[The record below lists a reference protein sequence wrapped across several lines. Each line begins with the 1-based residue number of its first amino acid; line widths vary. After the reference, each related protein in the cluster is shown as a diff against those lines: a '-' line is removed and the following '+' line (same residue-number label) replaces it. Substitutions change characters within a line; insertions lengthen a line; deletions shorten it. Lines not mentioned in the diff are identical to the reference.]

1 LSHLSRIKA
10 ILFLIKVLKIN
21 TLEQNFVQLISAWH
35 LTENDIKMSEK
46 TYLRTAW
53 RLVRMPFWVCV
64 GFVIVFTIFGTS
76 LKYSNLWADFTM
88 HENVEHFFCEAPK
101 MENAVRQ
108 PINTWTNLP
117 FLFMG
122 LLLIRKAREDS
133 QNKNRY
139 NLMLSFPIYTY
150 IYGFSCL
157 YLFLGSTF
165 FHASLVASA
174 QQIDMSGVYAL
185 ALFPIFYNLN
195 KIYNINYF
203 KITKKTT
210 KRAVKGFISLFLI
223 CLIVFSLLKWRLD
236 TFIVIPSM
244 LLMILLTSL
253 YLEYR
258 VPNSTNKT
266 LILVSTLAIA
276 IGIGFYAL
284 DVKKVFCNSNSLFQP
299 HAIWHLF
306 AATATFACYLYLR
319 SENKTPQQRPLFL
332 WRKK

>member
-1 LSHLSRIKA
+1 
-10 ILFLIKVLKIN
+10 
-21 TLEQNFVQLISAWH
+21 
-35 LTENDIKMSEK
+35 MSEK
-46 TYLRTAW
+46 SYLKAIW
-53 RLVRMPFWVCV
+53 KLVRMPFWACIIFA
-64 GFVIVFTIFGTS
+64 FVFGIGTS
-76 LKYSNLWADFTM
+76 MLKYSNLWAEFRVHD
-88 HENVEHFFCEAPK
+88 NVEYFFCEAPK

-133 QNKNRY
+133 QNRNRY

-165 FHASLVASA
+165 FHASLAASA

-195 KIYNINYF
+195 KIYNVFYY

-210 KRAVKGFISLFLI
+210 KRTVQGFIALFLV
-223 CLIVFSLLKWRLD
+223 CLVIFSLLKWRLD
-236 TFIVIPSM
+236 AFIVIPSM
-244 LLMILLTSL
+244 LAMILVTSL

-258 VPNSTNKT
+258 VPNTTNKT
-266 LILVSTLAIA
+266 LIWLSTLTIA

-319 SENKTPQQRPLFL
+319 SENKTAPYLQRPLFL
-332 WRKK
+332 KQKKNK